1 MSDQTMI
8 IDQTIMELLAQRRRH
23 KSISP
28 SDVARAIA
36 GTDEKQWRLLMK
48 PIRARAILLAGQNDI
63 VILRKGKTVDP
74 ENFKGVYRLGLAPQ

>member
-1 MSDQTMI
+1 MSDQTMK
-8 IDQTIMELLAQRRRH
+8 IDHTIMDLLAQRGND

-63 VILRKGKTVDP
+63 VILRKGKPVDP

>member
-1 MSDQTMI
+1 MSDQTMK
-8 IDQTIMELLAQRRRH
+8 IDHTIMDLLAQRGND
-23 KSISP
+23 KTISP

-48 PIRARAILLAGQNDI
+48 PIKARAILLAGQNDI
-63 VILRKGKTVDP
+63 VILRKGKPVDP

>member
-1 MSDQTMI
+1 MSDQTMK
-8 IDQTIMELLAQRRRH
+8 IDHTIMDLLAQRG
-23 KSISP
+23 KAKTISP

-63 VILRKGKTVDP
+63 VILRKGKPVDP